1 MSDAPTG
8 RPRHRAPTVNQRLRL
23 RTQADLTAVLARPLV
38 ATAAVAGLAAA
49 AGVVSM
55 GAGGAADATPT
66 ASSSSV
72 SAPSVG
78 AAGAVSRRLAAAE
91 PRVSRDS
98 VRPALERGPITPD
111 RRGAEAG
118 VGGQATVAAVSD
130 PRDVA
135 MSMLGDYGWDSSQF
149 SCLDQLWV
157 GESNWDHTA
166 TNPTSGAYGI
176 PQALPAGKMST
187 AGSDWRT
194 NPITQ
199 IEWGLG
205 YIQDSYGSPCAANEF
220 KLANNWY

>member
-8 RPRHRAPTVNQRLRL
+8 RPRHRAPTAIHRIRL
-23 RTQADLTAVLARPLV
+23 RTQAGLTAVLARPLV
-38 ATAAVAGLAAA
+38 ATTAVAGLAAA
-49 AGVVSM
+49 TGVLSV
-55 GAGGAADATPT
+55 GAGDAADATPMAT
-66 ASSSSV
+66 SSV
-72 SAPSVG
+72 SAPAVG
-78 AAGAVSRRLAAAE
+78 DPGAVAERLAAAE
-91 PRVSRDS
+91 HRVSRDS
-98 VRPALERGPITPD
+98 ARPELERGQVTPD

-118 VGGQATVAAVSD
+118 VGGKATVAAVSD
-130 PRDVA
+130 PRDIA

-157 GESNWDHTA
+157 GESNWEHTA

-176 PQALPAGKMST
+176 PQALPASKMST

-194 NPITQ
+194 NPTTQ

-205 YIQDSYGSPCAANEF
+205 YIQDSYGSPCSANEF